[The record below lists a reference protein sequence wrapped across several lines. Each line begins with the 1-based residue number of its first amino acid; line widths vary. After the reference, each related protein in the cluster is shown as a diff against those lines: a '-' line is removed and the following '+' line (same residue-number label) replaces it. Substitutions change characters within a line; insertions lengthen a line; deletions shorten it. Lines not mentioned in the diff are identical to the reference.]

1 MPEEESCQSQIG
13 QRCRRWFSSFRICFK
28 PRLRV
33 CLRLSCVCGFYKNSC
48 VSTSPFLMTC
58 CLSHLLLL
66 FFMVCVAI
74 ALAVLVTSTSLVPSF
89 GSPSLLYYIIFR
101 RSSRLGLQ
109 SLCCFMAGSAGV
121 LDSSDVLRVL
131 DFESCFIPWL
141 ALPAP
146 WIFHFF
152 RRSSRLGLRVLFS
165 SHGWQCRR
173 LGVFSFLGWLYQLPG
188 FFLLRRVSRLGLL
201 SLFRSMAGSAHA
213 GILEFFRRLSRL
225 SGRPVR
231 LLFNM

>member
-28 PRLRV
+28 PHLRV

-152 RRSSRLGLRVLFS
+152 DVLRVLDFESCFPPMAGSAGVLGFFLSLAGSTS
-165 SHGWQCRR
+165 SLDFFITTSLSSWTSVPSSFHGWQCTCRR
-173 LGVFSFLGWLYQLPG
+173 LGV
-188 FFLLRRVSRLGLL
+188 
-201 SLFRSMAGSAHA
+201 
-213 GILEFFRRLSRL
+213 FRRLSRL

-231 LLFNM
+231 LLFNI